1 MAKDKS
7 SKKAMKLVE
16 EELTPMVKEKTDDV
30 LQDKLL
36 NRLRRVEGQVR
47 GIHKMV
53 EEQRDPQDIIIQLA
67 AIQSA
72 LNKVSMN
79 LLEKHTK
86 QCVTNAVK
94 SGNSE
99 KAAKEL
105 TELMERFMN

>member
-7 SKKAMKLVE
+7 AKKAAKLVE
-16 EELTPMVKEKTDDV
+16 DELQPTVKVKTEDS
-30 LQDKLL
+30 LQEKLL

-72 LNKVSMN
+72 LNKVGMN

-86 QCVTNAVK
+86 QSITNAMK
-94 SGNSE
+94 SGNPE
-99 KAAKEL
+99 KASKEL